1 MLSSAY
7 RRTVRGMRDLLP
19 DEAEKLRFIEE
30 TAREMAK
37 LYGYREVITPIVEHY
52 ELLAAKIGEENRKR
66 MYVFQD
72 LGGRRVALRPEF
84 TASVARLVATKMV
97 SLPKPLRLFSIGS
110 LYRYDEPQ
118 FGRYREFWQANY
130 ELFGSSN
137 PEADAEILI
146 LTDNLLRRID
156 LQSYH
161 LKINHVGIL
170 RGILDK
176 EGIVEEQQ
184 NNVMQLLDKK
194 QWQEALRLVLEAG
207 GSQRCLDSLRVL
219 FGIRG
224 KEPADVT
231 QEIEE
236 VVADYP
242 GALEAVKNLGEVLG
256 LVEESGAEVDFYVE
270 AGFARGLEY
279 YTGMI
284 FEIFAPDIDIAL
296 GGGGRYD
303 KLIELFGG
311 GSVPAV
317 GVAPGIDRMSLALD
331 KQEPAARKSA
341 KERVFVIPVG
351 EDMVGEAFRVS
362 SMLRKE
368 GFRTELETM
377 GRSVSRALSDA
388 DRRGI
393 THAVMVGPREMREGG
408 VVLRDMKK
416 RSQET
421 VSLEELS
428 ERIRVTHQ
436 LTD

>member
-1 MLSSAY
+1 MSSAY

-37 LYGYREVITPIVEHY
+37 LYGYREVITPVVEHY
-52 ELLAAKIGEENRKR
+52 ELLAAKIGEETRKR
-66 MYVFQD
+66 MYVFED

-97 SLPKPLRLFSIGS
+97 SVPKPLRLFSVGS

-170 RGILDK
+170 RGILDE

-194 QWQEALRLVLEAG
+194 QWEEALRFVLEAG
-207 GSQRCLDSLRVL
+207 GSQRCLDSLKVL
-219 FGIRG
+219 FGLRG

-231 QEIEE
+231 QEIGE

-242 GALEAVKNLGEVLG
+242 RALEAVKNLSEVIG
-256 LVEESGAEVDFYVE
+256 LAEESGAEVDFYVE

-284 FEIFAPDIDIAL
+284 FEIFAPDMDIAL

-331 KQEPAARKSA
+331 RQEPAARKSA
-341 KERVFVIPVG
+341 EERVFVIPVG
-351 EDMVGEAFRVS
+351 EDTVGEAFRVS
-362 SMLRKE
+362 SMLRKK

-393 THAVMVGPREMREGG
+393 THAVIVGPREMKQGK

-421 VSLEELS
+421 VSLEELF
-428 ERIRVTHQ
+428 ERIRKTY
-436 LTD
+436 

>member
-1 MLSSAY
+1 
-7 RRTVRGMRDLLP
+7 MRDLLP

-37 LYGYREVITPIVEHY
+37 LYGYREVITPVVEHY
-52 ELLAAKIGEENRKR
+52 ELLAAKIGEETRKR
-66 MYVFQD
+66 MYVFED

-97 SLPKPLRLFSIGS
+97 SVPKPLRLFSVGS

-170 RGILDK
+170 RGILDE

-194 QWQEALRLVLEAG
+194 QWEEALRFVLEAG
-207 GSQRCLDSLRVL
+207 GSQRCLDSLKVL
-219 FGIRG
+219 FGLRG

-231 QEIEE
+231 QEIGE

-242 GALEAVKNLGEVLG
+242 RALEAVKNLSEVIG
-256 LVEESGAEVDFYVE
+256 LAEESGAEVDFYVE

-284 FEIFAPDIDIAL
+284 FEIFAPDMDIAL

-331 KQEPAARKSA
+331 RQEPAARKSA
-341 KERVFVIPVG
+341 EERVFVIPVG
-351 EDMVGEAFRVS
+351 EDTVGEAFRVS
-362 SMLRKE
+362 SMLRKK

-393 THAVMVGPREMREGG
+393 THAVIVGPREMKQGK

-421 VSLEELS
+421 VSLEELF
-428 ERIRVTHQ
+428 ERIRKTY
-436 LTD
+436 

>member
-1 MLSSAY
+1 MSSAY

-37 LYGYREVITPIVEHY
+37 LYGYREVITPVVEHY
-52 ELLAAKIGEENRKR
+52 ELLAAKIGEETRKR
-66 MYVFQD
+66 MYVFED

-97 SLPKPLRLFSIGS
+97 SVPKPLRLFSVGS

-170 RGILDK
+170 RGILDE

-194 QWQEALRLVLEAG
+194 QWEEALRFVLEAG
-207 GSQRCLDSLRVL
+207 GSQRCLDSLKVL
-219 FGIRG
+219 VGLRG

-231 QEIEE
+231 QEIGE

-242 GALEAVKNLGEVLG
+242 RALEAVKNLSEVIG
-256 LVEESGAEVDFYVE
+256 LAEESGAEVDFYVE

-284 FEIFAPDIDIAL
+284 FEIFAPDMDIAL

-331 KQEPAARKSA
+331 RQEPAARKSA
-341 KERVFVIPVG
+341 EERVFVIPVG
-351 EDMVGEAFRVS
+351 EDTVGEAFRVS
-362 SMLRKE
+362 SMLRKK

-393 THAVMVGPREMREGG
+393 THAVIVGPREMKQGK

-421 VSLEELS
+421 VSLEELF
-428 ERIRVTHQ
+428 ERIRKTY
-436 LTD
+436 

>member
-66 MYVFQD
+66 MYVFED

-97 SLPKPLRLFSIGS
+97 SVPKPLRLFSIGS

-170 RGILDK
+170 RGILDE

-194 QWQEALRLVLEAG
+194 QWEEALRVVLEAG

-242 GALEAVKNLGEVLG
+242 GALEAVKNLSEVLG

-284 FEIFAPDIDIAL
+284 FEIFAPDMDIAL

-317 GVAPGIDRMSLALD
+317 GVAPGIDRMSLALG
-331 KQEPAARKSA
+331 KQEAASRKFA
-341 KERVFVIPVG
+341 EERVLVIPVG
-351 EDMVGEAFRVS
+351 EDTVGEAFRVS
-362 SMLRKE
+362 SMLRRE
-368 GFRTELETM
+368 GFCTELETM

-393 THAVMVGPREMREGG
+393 THAVIVGPREMREGG

-421 VSLEELS
+421 VSLEELFD
-428 ERIRVTHQ
+428 RIR
-436 LTD
+436 LTC